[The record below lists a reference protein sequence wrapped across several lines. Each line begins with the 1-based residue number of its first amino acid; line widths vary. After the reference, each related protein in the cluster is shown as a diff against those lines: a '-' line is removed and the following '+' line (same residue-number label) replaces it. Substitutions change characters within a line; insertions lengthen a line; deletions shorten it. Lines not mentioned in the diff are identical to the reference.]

1 MTGQG
6 KARLRHN
13 ATSASVKALEV
24 PVSIALKMND
34 LRLVWLS
41 VWKAKGKGFQSESL
55 NLKDWEAVEL
65 VQKLTSLFFLGSLQP
80 IAP

>member
-34 LRLVWLS
+34 LRLVGLS
-41 VWKAKGKGFQSESL
+41 VWKAKGKGFRSKSL
-55 NLKDWEAVEL
+55 SLKGWRVEL
-65 VQKLTSLFFLGSLQP
+65 VQKLTTLFFLGSHQP
-80 IAP
+80 I